1 MKRHAAVIA
10 TLLITGCAAQPLTD
24 KAQTSAQPT
33 PPLVTAPSA
42 PMPEQS
48 GAAVLSIATAVAVIL
63 FALIAVVA
71 VALGIRTIRQLV
83 GIPNSVP
90 VPTSKE

>member
-1 MKRHAAVIA
+1 
-10 TLLITGCAAQPLTD
+10 
-24 KAQTSAQPT
+24 
-33 PPLVTAPSA
+33 
-42 PMPEQS
+42 MPEQS